1 MALIVGGNT
10 ITSDM
15 VKVINTKSILTRG
28 LSFHF
33 DASNVDSYPGTGTII
48 NDISNTSTNADFTT
62 GWRLPSTYHIKGSLS
77 NGGRTWSAGSP
88 SDAGYSAV
96 TLDRTFAANEDFD
109 VVAYWAHDYRG
120 IAIIFGANVSH
131 LDYNGYSADG
141 TGPYGGSLNTSGYP
155 LSYGGTYHGQY
166 HSPISGGGAATTGY
180 WFRWVRSGTNISI
193 QYSSTSKNGPWTLIK
208 ADTTCAATDK
218 CTIVAGEASGT
229 EASPLVLEYVRSTKR
244 NDGGTLINGPT
255 FSSANG
261 GSILFDGSND
271 RISTGI
277 FPNGTRTYMIWI
289 KYNSATGTAGYQ
301 LTGTQQGGGYTY
313 TGRQDSNGKIYTYGG
328 SGGNGGESNY
338 VLSTSTWY
346 YQGFTL
352 AANGDLGIYVNGSLI
367 ETKTGN
373 GLGSTPTSEFSI
385 GCINTNHFVNGNI
398 AAVHL
403 YDRTLTTAE
412 VLYNYNAQ
420 KARFGY

>member
-10 ITSDM
+10 VTADM

-28 LSFHF
+28 MSFHF
-33 DASNVDSYPGTGTII
+33 DASNIDSYPGSGTII
-48 NDISNTSTNADFTT
+48 NDISSVTTNSDFTT
-62 GWRLPSTYHIKGSLS
+62 GWRRASTFHIKGALS
-77 NGGRTWSAGSP
+77 NGGRTWAAAG
-88 SDAGYSAV
+88 DGGYSAV
-96 TLDRTFAANEDFD
+96 TLDRTFQANEDFD

-120 IAIIFGANVSH
+120 IGIVFGANVSH
-131 LDYNGYSADG
+131 LDFNGYSADS
-141 TGPYGGSLNTSGYP
+141 TGPYGGALNTSGYP
-155 LSYGGTYHGQY
+155 NGYSATYHGQY

-180 WFRWVRSGTNISI
+180 WFRWVRSGNNLSI
-193 QYSSTSKNGPWTLIK
+193 QYSSTSNNGPWTLIK
-208 ADTTCAATDK
+208 ADTTCASTDK
-218 CTIVAGEASGT
+218 CTIVAGEASGN
-229 EASPLVLEYVRSTKR
+229 EVSPLALQYIRSGRR
-244 NDGGTLINGPT
+244 NEGGTLINGPT

-271 RISTGI
+271 RISTGL
-277 FPNGTRTYMIWI
+277 FPNGVRTYMIWI
-289 KYNSATGTAGYQ
+289 KYNSATGTGGYQ
-301 LTGTQQGGGYTY
+301 LTGTQQGDAYTY

-328 SGGNGGESNY
+328 SGGNGGESNF

-352 AANGDLGIYVNGSLI
+352 AANGDLGIYANGSLI

-373 GLGSTPTSEFSI
+373 GLGSRPTSEFSI
-385 GCINTNHFVNGNI
+385 GCVNQNHFVNGNI